1 MYIVFFQKIIYYH
14 YKFYNVTK
22 NNVCTMVLEHLIDKY
37 LGHHMKHVTLSGH
50 AINLTDVARYPQVWP
65 HQVPGDA
72 CISCMVFV
80 CVLTWKIIY
89 TYCLHSNKYYLD
101 NKKYI
106 DLWVYI

>member
-1 MYIVFFQKIIYYH
+1 MG
-14 YKFYNVTK
+14 
-22 NNVCTMVLEHLIDKY
+22 LEHLIDKY

-50 AINLTDVARYPQVWP
+50 AINLTDVASKLPNVHKFGHIKSQVM
-65 HQVPGDA
+65 HAA
-72 CISCMVFV
+72 CIGCTVFV

-101 NKKYI
+101 NKRYI